1 VDDDGAD
8 AMRKL
13 SRRDAEYRRVEVI
26 TGQKRRRDWTAE
38 EKAEILAATMA
49 PGASV
54 TEVAR
59 RFGVNPALVWT
70 WRRKA
75 MDELASQTGPRF
87 VPLRIESDVAESTA
101 VVPEMPSA
109 PAPTASGRDQG
120 AGSIEVAIGRARVR
134 VEGAVDPEVLRQLL
148 GLIGPGR

>member
-1 VDDDGAD
+1 
-8 AMRKL
+8 MRKH
-13 SRRDAEYRRVEVI
+13 SFKEGEYRRVEVI

-38 EKAEILAATMA
+38 EKAEILAATMV

-59 RFGVNPALVWT
+59 HFSIGPTLVWT

-75 MDELASQTGPRF
+75 MAEMAAEMAAEMGSRF
-87 VPLRIESDVAESTA
+87 VPLRIEGEATGIAATTSE
-101 VVPEMPSA
+101 PP
-109 PAPTASGRDQG
+109 GRDQP

-134 VEGAVDPEVLRQLL
+134 VEGAIDPEVLRQML

>member
-1 VDDDGAD
+1 MDDDGAD

-75 MDELASQTGPRF
+75 MDELAAETGPRF
-87 VPLRIESDVAESTA
+87 VPLRIGEETTERTA
-101 VVPEMPSA
+101 IVSE
-109 PAPTASGRDQG
+109 PAGARSGRDQP

-134 VEGAVDPEVLRQLL
+134 VEGAVDPEVLRQML
-148 GLIGPGR
+148 GLIGPAR

>member
-1 VDDDGAD
+1 MDNDRPD
-8 AMRKL
+8 AMRKH
-13 SRRDAEYRRVEVI
+13 SFKEGEYRRVEVI

-38 EKAEILAATMA
+38 EKAEILAATMV

-59 RFGVNPALVWT
+59 RFSIGPTLVWT

-75 MDELASQTGPRF
+75 MAEMAAEMGPRF
-87 VPLRIESDVAESTA
+87 VPLRIEGEATGIAATTSE
-101 VVPEMPSA
+101 PP
-109 PAPTASGRDQG
+109 PGRDQPT
-120 AGSIEVAIGRARVR
+120 GSIEVAIGRARVR
-134 VEGAVDPEVLRQLL
+134 VEGAVDPEVLRQML

>member
-1 VDDDGAD
+1 VDNDGPD
-8 AMRKL
+8 AMRKH
-13 SRRDAEYRRVEVI
+13 SFKEGEYRRVEVI
-26 TGQKRRRDWTAE
+26 TGQKRRRNWTAE
-38 EKAEILAATMA
+38 EKAEILAATMV

-59 RFGVNPALVWT
+59 RFSIGPTLVWT

-75 MDELASQTGPRF
+75 MAEMAAEMGPRF
-87 VPLRIESDVAESTA
+87 VPLRIGGEATGIAATTSE
-101 VVPEMPSA
+101 PP
-109 PAPTASGRDQG
+109 PGRDQP

-134 VEGAVDPEVLRQLL
+134 VEGAVDPEVLRQML

>member
-1 VDDDGAD
+1 MLKHSFKGG
-8 AMRKL
+8 
-13 SRRDAEYRRVEVI
+13 EYRRVEVI

-38 EKAEILAATMA
+38 EKAEILAATMV

-59 RFGVNPALVWT
+59 RFGIGPTLVWT

-75 MDELASQTGPRF
+75 MAQMAAEMEPRF
-87 VPLRIESDVAESTA
+87 VPLRIEGEATG
-101 VVPEMPSA
+101 SA
-109 PAPTASGRDQG
+109 AAASEPPLGRDQPT
-120 AGSIEVAIGRARVR
+120 GSIEVAIGRARVR
-134 VEGAVDPEVLRQLL
+134 VEGAVDAEVLRQLL